1 MQRLVKKVR
10 NKKLSSDINRYKE
23 YLRFEKLML
32 PNTISSYLR
41 DLEKFRIFLKN
52 NNIENYCELSKE
64 QILDFL
70 QILYKNQSESSVSRI
85 LSTLRGFYK
94 FLVIEEICRK
104 NPWVQVS
111 SPIKPIKILVVLNI
125 EEVKKFLESI
135 PCSTELE
142 VRNKAMFEILYS
154 CGLRVSE
161 LVNLRLQNIDFDEEL
176 LRFMGKGD
184 KERITPVGG
193 IGMLFLKK
201 YLRTGRYKIE
211 KEHKSDY
218 VFLNKNGKK
227 MTRQGF
233 WKILKKYAR
242 RVNLSKNLYPHIFRH
257 SFATHMLQRG
267 ADLRTVQE
275 LLGHRSISTTEIYTN
290 LDKEHIKEVYFK
302 YHPRV
307 KY

>member
-1 MQRLVKKVR
+1 MIKKVK
-10 NKKLSSDINRYKE
+10 NKNINRDIRKYIE
-23 YLRFEKLML
+23 YLRFEKLLL
-32 PNTISSYLR
+32 PNTISSYLM
-41 DLEKFRIFLKN
+41 DLGKFKVFLED

-70 QILYKNQSESSVSRI
+70 QILHKNQSESSISRI

-94 FLVIEEICRK
+94 FLVIEKVCRK
-104 NPWVQVS
+104 NPWVQIS
-111 SPIKPIKILVVLNI
+111 SPRGPKKILEVLKV
-125 EEVKKFLESI
+125 EEVEKFLESI

-184 KERITPVGG
+184 KERITPVGDV
-193 IGMLFLKK
+193 GMLFLKK
-201 YLRTGRYKIE
+201 YLMIGRCKIE

-242 RVNLSKNLYPHIFRH
+242 RVNLNKNLYPHIFRH

-275 LLGHRSISTTEIYTN
+275 LLGHSSISTTEIYTN
-290 LDKEHIKEVYFK
+290 LNKEHLKEVYFR
-302 YHPRV
+302 YHPRG
-307 KY
+307 KH